1 MTIYISRT
9 DLARNT
15 RKTIERARKEGP
27 VMVESYGE
35 EQVAILDAI
44 DYRLIRAAA
53 GHLVRSAESSNG
65 LTGLPAGLSD
75 EEVEQY
81 VIKAGGDPQALWNRV
96 MFAYLNEDISLGRA
110 AELLHLSRFD
120 LQARLNRLGI
130 PINIGPRTVE
140 EARMEYEVLK
150 ETLADQA

>member
-44 DYRLIRAAA
+44 DYRLIRAILNYQSGVADM
-53 GHLVRSAESSNG
+53 RSTTTSHG
-65 LTGLPAGLSD
+65 LTEDELQGLVDQSD
-75 EEVEQY
+75 GNQQ
-81 VIKAGGDPQALWNRV
+81 IKWDTVVAAHQN
-96 MFAYLNEDISLGRA
+96 NDISFGRL
-110 AELLHLSRFD
+110 AELLGTNRFE
-120 LQARLNRLGI
+120 LAARYNRLSI
-130 PINIGPRTVE
+130 PLHIGPATIE
-140 EARMEYEVLK
+140 EAQQDY
-150 ETLADQA
+150 ETLIR

>member
-44 DYRLIRAAA
+44 DYRLIRAILNYQSDVADMRSVAA
-53 GHLVRSAESSNG
+53 PNG
-65 LTGLPAGLSD
+65 LTEDELQGLVDQSGGNL
-75 EEVEQY
+75 Q
-81 VIKAGGDPQALWNRV
+81 IKWDTVVAAHQNH
-96 MFAYLNEDISLGRA
+96 DITFGRL
-110 AELLHLSRFD
+110 AELLGTNRFE
-120 LQARLNRLGI
+120 LAARFNRLGI
-130 PINIGPRTVE
+130 PLHIGPATIE
-140 EARMEYEVLK
+140 EAQQDY
-150 ETLADQA
+150 ETLKR

>member
-53 GHLVRSAESSNG
+53 GHLSRPVPSPTS
-65 LTGLPAGLSD
+65 LPGLPAGLSD
-75 EEVEQY
+75 EEIEQY
-81 VIKAGGDPQALWNRV
+81 VTSAGGDPQALWNRV

-110 AELLHLSRFD
+110 AALLNLSRFD

-130 PINIGPRTVE
+130 PINIGPRTIE
-140 EARMEYEVLK
+140 EAQMEYEVLK
-150 ETLADQA
+150 GTVTHQE